1 MPASPIRKLVP
12 FSDAAKAEGVKV
24 YHLNIG
30 QPDLP
35 TPQKGLDA
43 LKTITRKTLEYS
55 PSQGLAS
62 LRERFQGYY
71 SRLGIEISKD
81 DILVTSGGSE
91 ALLFTF
97 LSCFDPGDE
106 VIMVEPG
113 YANYLGFAHM
123 AGVAVRSVTSR
134 IEDGF
139 ALPGTQ
145 AFEEEITPRTKAI
158 MICNP
163 NNPTGYLYSKDEM
176 ERLRDI
182 VSRHG
187 LFLIAD
193 EVYREFVYNGEP
205 YVSSL
210 SLKGIEDNV
219 IVVDSVSKRY
229 SECGI
234 RIGMVVTRNE
244 EVRSTI
250 LKFAQARL
258 SPPLLGQI
266 VAEASID
273 GTEEYS
279 RECFEEY
286 KSRRDF
292 FIKELNKIDGVYS
305 PMPEGAFYT
314 VASLPVDSAEDFCK
328 WCLTTFRYHAPDG
341 LYPAGETVMMAPA
354 AGFYNNP
361 QIGKKQ
367 VRMAYVLKKEDLA
380 RALAALKE
388 ALIQYNSK

>member
-1 MPASPIRKLVP
+1 MHTISRRGESMPASPIRKLVP

-62 LRERFQGYY
+62 LRERFKEYY
-71 SRLGIEISKD
+71 SRLGIEISED

-139 ALPGTQ
+139 ALPGTD
-145 AFEEEITPRTKAI
+145 AFEEAITPRTKAI

-176 ERLRDI
+176 E
-182 VSRHG
+182 
-187 LFLIAD
+187 
-193 EVYREFVYNGEP
+193 
-205 YVSSL
+205 
-210 SLKGIEDNV
+210 
-219 IVVDSVSKRY
+219 
-229 SECGI
+229 
-234 RIGMVVTRNE
+234 
-244 EVRSTI
+244 
-250 LKFAQARL
+250 
-258 SPPLLGQI
+258 
-266 VAEASID
+266 
-273 GTEEYS
+273 
-279 RECFEEY
+279 
-286 KSRRDF
+286 
-292 FIKELNKIDGVYS
+292 
-305 PMPEGAFYT
+305 
-314 VASLPVDSAEDFCK
+314 
-328 WCLTTFRYHAPDG
+328 
-341 LYPAGETVMMAPA
+341 
-354 AGFYNNP
+354 
-361 QIGKKQ
+361 
-367 VRMAYVLKKEDLA
+367 
-380 RALAALKE
+380 
-388 ALIQYNSK
+388 